1 MHFSVFDIIL
11 LTVILISLS
20 VYFQKQTPFY
30 LKLYPLYFFSAFVM
44 QLISEWLVQHGKY
57 NTGLA
62 NVWGPIEF
70 CFYFFVLHEMI
81 THKKIRRIILYVA
94 VFYALFSFI
103 NLFFIK
109 HKVGFN
115 PVNFTVGC
123 LITVLLCIYYFVELF
138 QKTEAESLSRSPAFW
153 IASAIL
159 FNTVLTFPTFALES
173 FLEESTKVDKASQ
186 IFYNNMTTIAT
197 IIIVLT
203 FILYVIGFLC
213 RIKIKKS
220 SL

>member
-20 VYFQKQTPFY
+20 VYFQKQTPLY
-30 LKLYPLYFFSAFVM
+30 LQLYPVYLSSAFVIG
-44 QLISEWLVQHGKY
+44 LIEEWLVQHGKY
-57 NTGLA
+57 NTGVA
-62 NVWGPIEF
+62 NVWGTIEF
-70 CFYFFVLHEMI
+70 CFYFFVLHQI
-81 THKKIRRIILYVA
+81 IFNIKIRRIILYVTI
-94 VFYALFSFI
+94 FYALFAFF

-123 LITVLLCIYYFVELF
+123 LITVLLCIYYFVEIF

-159 FNTVLTFPTFALES
+159 FNTVLIFPTFALES
-173 FLEESTKVDKASQ
+173 FLEEQTKVDKASQ
-186 IFYNNMTTIAT
+186 IFYENLGTIVT

-213 RIKIKKS
+213 RIRIKIS